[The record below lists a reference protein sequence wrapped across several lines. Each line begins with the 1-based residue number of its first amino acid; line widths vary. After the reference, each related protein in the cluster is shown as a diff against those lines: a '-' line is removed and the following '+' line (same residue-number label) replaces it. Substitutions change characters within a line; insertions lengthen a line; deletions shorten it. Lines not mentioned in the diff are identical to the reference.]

1 MAQKAD
7 TLGSSHSANPV
18 GTEVLA
24 INDLLKR
31 KSRAGSLM
39 ALRLHAVP
47 TQRKEGPPNFAGA
60 HLLKS

>member
-1 MAQKAD
+1 MVQKAD
-7 TLGSSHSANPV
+7 ILCSDHSANLM

-24 INDLLKR
+24 INDPLKR

-39 ALRLHAVP
+39 VLRLHAVP
-47 TQRKEGPPNFAGA
+47 TERKEGPPNFAGA